1 MEIGVC
7 SLLRLQLLFS
17 SVSYWHFLGLFADE
31 FVVEKISDVDTVL
44 AKTDDMEIPL
54 GIRLDRIHNVYI
66 AMGTLV
72 TAIVIVI
79 TIVSKYNLRQRGES
93 EILFKYAEWS
103 GGNTYFWLFTS
114 T

>member
-1 MEIGVC
+1 M
-7 SLLRLQLLFS
+7 
-17 SVSYWHFLGLFADE
+17 
-31 FVVEKISDVDTVL
+31 DTVL

-79 TIVSKYNLRQRGES
+79 TIVSKYNLVQRGES
-93 EILFKYAEWS
+93 EILFKYAE
-103 GGNTYFWLFTS
+103 
-114 T
+114 